1 MSTVEESKIIQA
13 NKEEVYKKI
22 LELRAKQ
29 LKEDKQIFENYEPG
43 WFENLLDFDITC
55 LKELEKWM
63 DNVIEKENSPELTQL
78 WVFQRDLIRF
88 SYYFLTFRWVKLV
101 KENYFAIKVEHLY
114 SDYINYLKED
124 FQKNNLKW
132 LDDSFSY
139 LTLKIQQAYQGE
151 TWDLVEST
159 CKVARAFKDA
169 TIEWYEYY
177 VEYNKK
183 VAPQIKQFAC
193 NHKNEVKDYIW
204 NRFQGVLRTWINQLK
219 VTPQESL
226 DYSFTVLENY
236 FLVNKLVRAS
246 FFEDS
251 KRLVPLQAKQISLQT
266 QLGWKHISNKFG
278 NIKNSLSNS
287 INSSLVSYLSVEES
301 EVFSLRQEG
310 ICSLLKQEYPLRLQ
324 KGLNLFT
331 LAFFRIID
339 EEKEYESRSNK
350 FIKLNQDI
358 EKKLDEVFKR
368 KEQRLARINALQ
380 SVEKKSDETVENRKK
395 KLEVDFESNQKTTQQ
410 QYEKDVKLLESQI
423 AEVSWK
429 KYQVE
434 KDVQESKRIQNEEYR
449 RQQEQVKADKQ
460 YKIQREKELKQLA
473 SQKKERFDYLKEF
486 IKKFDKQTEEKF
498 QEKIKTIEQ
507 QNQARL
513 AKEKRDNRKQELEKF
528 EKAYFDEQE
537 QIKQLQL
544 KKKRIPKKKPEQLAL
559 EKQNLDELEQ
569 IRQAEEQEKLQEE
582 QHKLDLKK
590 AEEEKQWQNVME
602 KKFQSKLDGIQQWV
616 DKKGQSINNFDP
628 SKKLRNFYDRIY
640 NSFSECLLWFTPVF
654 NTVIYG
660 PLDNFKITKQLG
672 EKASYL
678 YKAALSQRAFPQ
690 RETVQIPSIPEEID
704 FQQIKTKVKDM
715 FNLQKIEVDPMK
727 KGNLIRVLKHNII
740 GSDLMSI
747 AFFKIVQDKLMQYT
761 SGTYQNYNNI
771 AAGAL
776 SGAMMAFLMNPI
788 DCFKTL
794 YVATDLKV
802 QLSISNVHYRFTNG
816 LNASIISNSVYRGI
830 QFPLYEYFK
839 RATYMKQYNIKE
851 KDYEQQTGYFN
862 HSYYNNFL
870 SLKQKYLAAVSASL
884 ISSVFAYP
892 LDTARKVI
900 YTNTY
905 IQDQSQHI
913 HTIRQALAINTT
925 IYGGFKYN
933 CIKQI
938 FQPLSL
944 IVFDHATSKI
954 SNKSQINQY
963 IH

>member
-13 NKEEVYKKI
+13 NKEEAYKKF

-29 LKEDKQIFENYEPG
+29 LKEDKSIFENYEAG

-63 DNVIEKENSPELTQL
+63 DNLIEKENSPELTQL

-101 KENYFAIKVEHLY
+101 KENYFAIKAEHLY
-114 SDYINYLKED
+114 TDFINYLKDD

-139 LTLKIQQAYQGE
+139 LSLKIQQAYQGE
-151 TWDLVEST
+151 AWNLVESV

-169 TIEWYEYY
+169 SIEWYEYY

-183 VAPQIKQFAC
+183 LAPQIQKFAC
-193 NHKNEVKDYIW
+193 NHQNEVKDYIW
-204 NRFQGVLRTWINQLK
+204 RRFQGVLSTWINQLK

-226 DYSFTVLENY
+226 DYSFTVLENF
-236 FLVNKLVRAS
+236 FLANKLVRAS

-251 KRLVPLQAKQISLQT
+251 KRLVPLQAKQMSLKT
-266 QLGWKHISNKFG
+266 QLGWKHVSNKLG
-278 NIKNSLSNS
+278 YVKDSLSNS
-287 INSSLVSYLSVEES
+287 FNSSLASFLSVEES
-301 EVFSLRQEG
+301 EVLSLRSEG
-310 ICSLLKQEYPLRLQ
+310 VCSLLKQEYPLRLQ

-331 LAFFRIID
+331 LAFFRLID
-339 EEKEYESRSNK
+339 EEKEYESRSNQ
-350 FIKLNQDI
+350 FIKLNQNI

-368 KEQRLARINALQ
+368 KEQRLARIHALQ
-380 SVEKKSDETVENRKK
+380 NVEKKSDETVENSKK
-395 KLEVDFESNQKTTQQ
+395 KLEEDFELNQKTTQQ
-410 QYEKDVKLLESQI
+410 QQEKDIQLLTSQLE
-423 AEVSWK
+423 EVGWK
-429 KYQVE
+429 KYKVE
-434 KDVQESKRIQNEEYR
+434 KDVSESKRIQNEEYR

-460 YKIQREKELKQLA
+460 FKIQREKELKQAA
-473 SQKKERFDYLKEF
+473 SQKKERSDYLKEF
-486 IKKFDKQTEEKF
+486 INKFDKQAEKKF
-498 QEKIKTIEQ
+498 QEKIKTLEE

-513 AKEKRDNRKQELEKF
+513 AKEKRDTRKQELEKF
-528 EKAYFDEQE
+528 EKAYLDEQE
-537 QIKQLQL
+537 QIKQLLL
-544 KKKRIPKKKPEQLAL
+544 KKKYFPKKKPEQLAL
-559 EKQNLDELEQ
+559 EKQNFDELEK
-569 IRQAEEQEKLQEE
+569 IRQAEELERIFEEERKLE
-582 QHKLDLKK
+582 QQK
-590 AEEEKQWQNVME
+590 AEEEKKWQNVMQ
-602 KKFQSKLDGIQQWV
+602 KKFQSKLDGIQQWA
-616 DKKGQSINNFDP
+616 DQKGQSINNYNL
-628 SKKLRNFYDRIY
+628 SKQLKDFCDRRYHNFSD
-640 NSFSECLLWFTPVF
+640 FLFWFTPVF
-654 NTVIYG
+654 NTILYG
-660 PLDNFKITKQLG
+660 PLDNFKIAKQLG

-678 YKAALSQRAFPQ
+678 YIKYLNQKVVPTYQSY
-690 RETVQIPSIPEEID
+690 QIPKDID
-704 FQQIKTKVKDM
+704 YQQIKTKVKDL
-715 FNLQKIEVDPMK
+715 FNIQKIEVDPLR
-727 KGNLIRVLKHNII
+727 KGNLIRILKHNII

-747 AFFKIVQDKLMQYT
+747 AFFKIIQDQLMLYT

-771 AAGAL
+771 VAGTL

-802 QLSISNVHYRFTNG
+802 QLSVSNVHYRFMNG

-830 QFPLYEYFK
+830 QLPLYEYFK
-839 RATYMKQYNIKE
+839 RATYMNQYNIKE
-851 KDYEQQTGYFN
+851 KVYEQQTGYFN

-913 HTIRQALAINTT
+913 NTIRAALTINSTM
-925 IYGGFKYN
+925 YGGFKYN

-944 IVFDHATSKI
+944 IIFDHATSKI
-954 SNKSQINQY
+954 SNKSQIDQY